1 MGAALLSACSQAA
14 PLKTMH
20 GLASR
25 LHPPRDPG
33 NSDICLKAAAGGE
46 AQAWL
51 GQARLGQAR
60 GAGE

>member
-1 MGAALLSACSQAA
+1 
-14 PLKTMH
+14 MH

-46 AQAWL
+46 AQPWL
-51 GQARLGQAR
+51 GQARLGGRAAGRVEWVGWR
-60 GAGE
+60 GGWLSQGGSGA